1 MSAVPASMFALCMSL
16 KSIKLPSV
24 KSIGEAAFSKCINL
38 KIIDLSELDEVPVL
52 ANVNAFTG
60 LPDDY

>member
-1 MSAVPASMFALCMSL
+1 MSAVPASMFSLCMSL

-24 KSIGEAAFSKCINL
+24 KSIDEAAFSKCINL
-38 KIIDLSELDEVPVL
+38 KTIDLSKLDEVPML

>member
-24 KSIGEAAFSKCINL
+24 KSIGASAFNKCINL
-38 KIIDLSELDEVPVL
+38 KTIDLSELDEVPAL
-52 ANVNAFTG
+52 ASVNAFTG
-60 LPDDY
+60 LPTNY